1 MKNKAYSRIKIA
13 ITLGSLLILG
23 IFLKSPSPDTFQTFL
38 SSSEP
43 VIYSKQCND
52 EPLRVLCDAVDHAK
66 NNVFLRIYRLTSPE
80 VYTSFANQAK
90 AGRTVAIHYE
100 KMIGVTDFPSSSKVT
115 LVEHPVEGR
124 KLMHQKALAIDD
136 TYAWLGSAN
145 YTYPSLVQD
154 SNLII
159 GLKSSELCQHIKKE
173 STGEFKNRKQNA
185 QYFSLPGDQRK
196 ALAAVLQLL
205 KTAKKTIR
213 IAMFALTYPPI
224 FYELNEAQK
233 RGVDVQ
239 ILVDKDF
246 KKSAIHQIEALKD
259 SHLTLR
265 AKVTR
270 HRLHHKFAIIDN
282 RILITGSANW
292 SEAGFNL
299 NSEDLLILDNLTNK
313 QLKKLNAI
321 WKDLENQCAVVY
333 PVKQEEEKVLP
344 LPSQQQ
350 GKHAA

>member
-1 MKNKAYSRIKIA
+1 MKNKAYARIKIA
-13 ITLGSLLILG
+13 VTAGSLFILG
-23 IFLKSPSPDTFQTFL
+23 IFLKSPPADTFQTFL

-52 EPLRVLCDAVDHAK
+52 EPLKVLCDAIDSAK
-66 NNVFLRIYRLTSPE
+66 YDIFLRIYRLTSPE
-80 VYTSFANQAK
+80 IYTSFANQAK
-90 AGRTVAIHYE
+90 ANLPITIHYE
-100 KMIGVTDFPSSSKVT
+100 KMTGVTDFPHTSKVT
-115 LVEHPVEGR
+115 LVEHPAKVR
-124 KLMHQKALAIDD
+124 KLMHQKALAIDN

-145 YTYPSLVQD
+145 YTHPSLIQD

-173 STGEFKNRKQNA
+173 SSGEFKIHKQNA
-185 QYFSLPGDQRK
+185 QYFSLPGDQRQ
-196 ALAAVLQLL
+196 ALSTILQTL

-213 IAMFALTYPPI
+213 VAMFALTYPPI
-224 FYELNEAQK
+224 FLELNAAQK
-233 RGVDVQ
+233 RGVNVQ

-246 KKSAIHQIEALKD
+246 KKLAIRQIEALKN
-259 SHLTLR
+259 SSLTLQ

-282 RILITGSANW
+282 RVLITGSANW

-299 NSEDLLILDNLTNK
+299 NSEDILILDNLTTK
-313 QLKKLNAI
+313 QLKKLNTI

-333 PVKQEEEKVLP
+333 PIKEQALPLTEEKRV
-344 LPSQQQ
+344 
-350 GKHAA
+350 A